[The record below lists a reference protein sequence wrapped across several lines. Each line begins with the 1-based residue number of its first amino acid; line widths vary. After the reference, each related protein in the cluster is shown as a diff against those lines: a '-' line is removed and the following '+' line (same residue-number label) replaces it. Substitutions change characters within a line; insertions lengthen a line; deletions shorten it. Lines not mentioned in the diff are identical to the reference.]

1 MHRGEVVVPQN
12 TLSTIVTSWIHAA
25 RSTHMCSAQRR
36 GDWLHGKNDTDAD
49 GSDEFWKWANKEEE
63 PRSHDSSD
71 VYSRVR
77 ARFNEHDDGND
88 GLLHM
93 SEFVSFF
100 EGLKMG

>member
-1 MHRGEVVVPQN
+1 MQQRTCAVLKGA
-12 TLSTIVTSWIHAA
+12 VTGCAA
-25 RSTHMCSAQRR
+25 
-36 GDWLHGKNDTDAD
+36 KNDTDAD
-49 GSDEFWKWANKEEE
+49 GSVTFDEFWKWANKEEE

-77 ARFNEHDDGND
+77 ARFNEHDDAND

-100 EGLKMG
+100 EGLKMA